1 MTGFVLSQGIPTDGL
16 LLLNRLSRERHLP
29 SPLLC
34 QMFPARVARLDQYNL
49 LLSSPALELFFP
61 SDRIENLI
69 KCFVVHQSLAMVLP
83 RKAIDLT
90 RFVLPYPPFDV
101 VCDADIQSSCAARD
115 DVRPIRMIHSRNAF
129 DVPLVAFG

>member
-1 MTGFVLSQGIPTDGL
+1 MTGVVLSQGIPPDGL

-83 RKAIDLT
+83 RKAIDLPVLCSHI
-90 RFVLPYPPFDV
+90 RRSMLFVMPIYRVP
-101 VCDADIQSSCAARD
+101 
-115 DVRPIRMIHSRNAF
+115 VRLATMY
-129 DVPLVAFG
+129 VQYE